1 MSAVAP
7 PSVPASSGPGEA
19 ERDRDELIGRIHD
32 TPTLAVLAVT
42 GGAACALSDLLNVP
56 GASRTVLEL
65 RVPYAPAALRDLLG
79 AEPARAASAATAAA
93 MAGACRRRAL
103 HLVAPDAGDGDAGAL
118 VGGGPAVGD
127 PPAGDPPL
135 VGVACTAALASDRPK
150 RGEHRAHVAL
160 CDGERTRVW
169 TLVLD
174 KGARTRPEED
184 RLAGDV
190 VLGALAEGCGLP
202 GRWPTLGP
210 GDDLREEP
218 APPI

>member
-1 MSAVAP
+1 M
-7 PSVPASSGPGEA
+7 
-19 ERDRDELIGRIHD
+19 
-32 TPTLAVLAVT
+32 T

-79 AEPARAASAATAAA
+79 FA
-93 MAGACRRRAL
+93 AGAG
-103 HLVAPDAGDGDAGAL
+103 HLRGHGGGHGGRLPATGAGADAD
-118 VGGGPAVGD
+118 GSAGRIPADANATGEAV
-127 PPAGDPPL
+127 

-160 CDGERTRVW
+160 CDGDRTRVW
-169 TLVLD
+169 TLALD

-190 VLGALAEGCGLP
+190 VLGVLAEACGLP
-202 GRWPTLGP
+202 ARWPALGP
-210 GDDLREEP
+210 GDRLTEEP
-218 APPI
+218 RPTGVARCPPTRSAPAPRRDGGWPARGGARR